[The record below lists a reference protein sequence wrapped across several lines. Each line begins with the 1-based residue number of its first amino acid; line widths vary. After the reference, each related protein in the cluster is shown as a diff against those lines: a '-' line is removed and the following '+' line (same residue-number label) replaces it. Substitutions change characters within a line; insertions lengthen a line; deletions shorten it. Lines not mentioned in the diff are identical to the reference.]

1 MKAEVLREY
10 EDRHTGNLHKPNEIL
25 EMTEE
30 RYQEING
37 TAHGI
42 FVKEIAEPRLTKKA
56 AKKAGD

>member
-1 MKAEVLREY
+1 MKVEVLREY
-10 EDRHTGNLHKPNEIL
+10 EDKYSGNIHKPNEIL

-42 FVKEIAEPRLTKKA
+42 FVKEITQQGQTKKVV
-56 AKKAGD
+56 KKKL